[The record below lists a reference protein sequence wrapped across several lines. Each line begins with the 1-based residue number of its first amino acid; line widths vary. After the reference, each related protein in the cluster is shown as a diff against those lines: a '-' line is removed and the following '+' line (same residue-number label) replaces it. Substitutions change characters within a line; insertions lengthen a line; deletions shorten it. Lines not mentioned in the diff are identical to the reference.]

1 MLKGSVLTLIVGFL
15 ECSAV
20 DRMMVLVYGLVHEF
34 IHLVAKQLFYSEV
47 GNLDII
53 VLMEKI

>member
-1 MLKGSVLTLIVGFL
+1 MLKGLVLTLIIGFL

-34 IHLVAKQLFYSEV
+34 IHLVAKQFFYSEI

-53 VLMEKI
+53 VLM